1 MRGLTQRSKGF
12 TLVELLLSLGIV
24 AFIMTMVYAGL
35 QTALRSA
42 DAGEAHIDRTS
53 KIRVA
58 HEFLRHQLSRILPLS
73 FDQDEVR
80 NLARVFEGERDRVR
94 YVAPMPGYLGQGGP
108 YVQELEIAGGQLLFR
123 YWLLNGYDPDK
134 IDRSS
139 TPIRLLEG
147 ISGGSFAFRG
157 TDREGKVTRWASK
170 WEESQATPVMIQLKL
185 KFKPETRLVWP
196 DLETPT
202 LVDANVN
209 RQFFQSQPLDAGAN
223 Q

>member
-1 MRGLTQRSKGF
+1 MRISTARSQGF
-12 TLVELLLSLGIV
+12 TLVELLLALGIV

-53 KIRVA
+53 KIRVT

-80 NLARVFEGERDRVR
+80 NLARVFEGERNKIR
-94 YVAPMPGYLGQGGP
+94 YVGPMPGYLGRGGP

-123 YWLLNGYDPDK
+123 HWLLNGYDPDK
-134 IDRSS
+134 IDRDVK
-139 TPIRLLEG
+139 PIRLLEG
-147 ISGGSFAFRG
+147 ITSGSFAFRG
-157 TDREGKVTRWASK
+157 TDREGRVTRWAQK
-170 WEESQATPVMIQLKL
+170 WEETQATPVMIQLRL
-185 KFKPETRLVWP
+185 AFKPDTRLVWP

-209 RQFFQSQPLDAGAN
+209 RQFFQSQPMDAATS